1 MTRKLNL
8 LASLFMAVFLSA
20 CAGMETKTNVA
31 TTKAPEKEA
40 TVVVSKNDAPAVV
53 VRTRIAVREGKYS
66 LKDCTGAPKNTAGYL
81 CWRKVGGDPYIGN
94 AEQALAQS
102 GWPTE
107 VKKALLVNF
116 EKKVGAEMTL
126 KRGDTFDWMA
136 FGRLLKGNKAKVR
149 VNTVAAW
156 AEGEEHI
163 ADVYSTSFK
172 GVEYK
177 LFRVRDCG
185 NFAGFVIRAAET
197 LAEVPEEPPVPQS
210 PPKETKI
217 VKAPE
222 SEWYRKS
229 RVVMREVITET
240 PVAVASSGC
249 YDGCGGYVGFSGWV
263 GNSGAVIGAPYVVQ
277 PAQAYIAGPTITGR
291 TLPPSSTA
299 PVLTGRTLPPSSSGP
314 TISGRTLPQ
323 SSFSG
328 RTLPQTSF
336 SGRTL

>member
-8 LASLFMAVFLSA
+8 LASMVMAVFLSA
-20 CAGMETKTNVA
+20 CSVLETKIA
-31 TTKAPEKEA
+31 TTAPVALKAPEKA
-40 TVVVSKNDAPAVV
+40 SPAVVSKIESSAPSVGRAKLA
-53 VRTRIAVREGKYS
+53 IREGKYS
-66 LKDCTGAPKNTAGYL
+66 LKDCEGTPKKTVGYL
-81 CWRKVGGDPYIGN
+81 CWRKVGGDPYLGN

-102 GWPTE
+102 GWPAE
-107 VKKALLVNF
+107 AKKALLLNF

-136 FGRLLKGNKAKVR
+136 FGRLLKGDKAKVR

-185 NFAGFVIRAAET
+185 NFAGFVIKAAEV
-197 LAEVPEEPPVPQS
+197 LAEVPEEEPPVAQS

-217 VKAPE
+217 AKA
-222 SEWYRKS
+222 SETGWYRKS
-229 RVVMREVITET
+229 RVIMREVVTET
-240 PVAVASSGC
+240 PVASGC
-249 YDGCGGYVGFSGWV
+249 YEGCSSGWIGFSGWV
-263 GNSGAVIGAPYVVQ
+263 ANSGAVIGAPYVTQTVA
-277 PAQAYIAGPTITGR
+277 PAPVYVAPA
-291 TLPPSSTA
+291 A
-299 PVLTGRTLPPSSSGP
+299 PVLTGRTLPPSSSGQVL
-314 TISGRTLPQ
+314 TGRTLPQ